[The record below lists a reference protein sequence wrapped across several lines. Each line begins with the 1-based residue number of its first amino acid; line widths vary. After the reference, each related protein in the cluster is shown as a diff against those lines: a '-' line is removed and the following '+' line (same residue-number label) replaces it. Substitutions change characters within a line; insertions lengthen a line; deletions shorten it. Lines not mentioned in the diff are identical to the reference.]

1 MQENIEKIF
10 TTLDLA
16 MFLRYDIKST
26 SQQNQIDEWDY
37 IQLKNLCASK
47 DIIYRV
53 KRQPMKYEK
62 IFAKLLS
69 DKGLIARMYKALL

>member
-37 IQLKNLCASK
+37 IQLK
-47 DIIYRV
+47 
-53 KRQPMKYEK
+53 
-62 IFAKLLS
+62 IFVHQKT
-69 DKGLIARMYKALL
+69 